1 MNDNTLQMFSFR
13 RTDGWL
19 VGLDKHPHHTLWSAN
34 ELQASSL
41 PTYHRALGFWSLDML
56 PPNECRGEGRL
67 WFQNAFK
74 LFHSIGQG
82 IIKQTTFKNLDCPC
96 KLRPIWTAREP
107 PQKVDSAQKCEI
119 CKKEQAR
126 QVQLNLFIHSVVDT
140 FFYMGEQESTIS
152 KGNWMPK
159 ALTFEDKSMFSSDW
173 SLEVKTSTYSIGK
186 PQLNIE
192 SFSTGILPNSVDNDY
207 DQKLFLDGILIEL
220 LTNIE
225 K

>member
-1 MNDNTLQMFSFR
+1 MWNMQKITS
-13 RTDGWL
+13 
-19 VGLDKHPHHTLWSAN
+19 K
-34 ELQASSL
+34 
-41 PTYHRALGFWSLDML
+41 
-56 PPNECRGEGRL
+56 
-67 WFQNAFK
+67 
-74 LFHSIGQG
+74 
-82 IIKQTTFKNLDCPC
+82 
-96 KLRPIWTAREP
+96 AREI
-107 PQKVDSAQKCEI
+107 DF
-119 CKKEQAR
+119 
-126 QVQLNLFIHSVVDT
+126 FIHTVEDT